1 MQPPSFE
8 SLISA
13 PWADDDEHPNLSEA
27 YHHLDPQQRQKFKNS
42 AQEDADD
49 NLDCVAILG
58 YN

>member
-8 SLISA
+8 SLISK
-13 PWADDDEHPNLSEA
+13 PWADDDEHPDRGEA
-27 YHHLDPQQRQKFKNS
+27 YHHIDPRQRQQLKNS
-42 AQEDADD
+42 TKEGSDD